1 MDHAKVLVQGVRIL
15 MICDKCH
22 TEIDDW
28 SMEFIVMTADEMHT
42 IIRHTDCMPFLMRP
56 GMNGLRRQWGD
67 YRMLPEGFI
76 PRGWKRDL
84 WGSKK

>member
-15 MICDKCH
+15 ICDKCH
-22 TEIDDW
+22 KEIDGF
-28 SMEFIVMTADEMHT
+28 SMEFIVMTAAEKPA

-56 GMNGLRRQWGD
+56 GFDGLRRQYGE
-67 YRMLPEGFI
+67 YTKLPEGFT
-76 PRGWKRDL
+76 PPGWKRDL